1 MKKRTATLLLL
12 ITAMVWGMGFVAQDV
27 AADALGPF
35 SFNGT
40 RMLLAAVA
48 LLPVVA
54 VMDRRAVKNG
64 TADAA
69 GTGSGVPFRQMTAYQ
84 RKRLLLGGAACG
96 LTLTMGSVLQQT
108 GITMGTAAG
117 KAGFI
122 TALYIVLV
130 PVAGLLFGKRPGR
143 AVWLAVALCVAGLYL
158 LCIQGSLTLDPGDGM
173 LMLSALAFMAHILV
187 VDHFSTQ
194 SDCVKMSCLQ
204 FFTGALLCLLCS
216 AIWEKP
222 SWQAI
227 QAAWMPVL
235 YAGVMSCA
243 VGYTLQ
249 IIGQRDADPTV
260 ASLVMS
266 LESVF
271 AVLAGWVILGDTLSG
286 RELAGCALM
295 MTGIVIAQLP
305 QAGPAK

>member
-1 MKKRTATLLLL
+1 MKDFPMIRSVKAGV
-12 ITAMVWGMGFVAQDV
+12 IG
-27 AADALGPF
+27 ALV
-35 SFNGT
+35 
-40 RMLLAAVA
+40 VA
-48 LLPVVA
+48 LPLPLLSFSPLT
-54 VMDRRAVKNG
+54 G
-64 TADAA
+64 LYAA
-69 GTGSGVPFRQMTAYQ
+69 
-84 RKRLLLGGAACG
+84 LLG
-96 LTLTMGSVLQQT
+96 
-108 GITMGTAAG
+108 
-117 KAGFI
+117 
-122 TALYIVLV
+122 
-130 PVAGLLFGKRPGR
+130 LF
-143 AVWLAVALCVAGLYL
+143 VWPMALCVAGLYL

-295 MTGIVIAQLP
+295 MAGIVIAQLP